1 MSWLSRVWRR
11 AISSSLRQ
19 LFGKARKSDFMRL
32 GVIAIVWLLVVQPI
46 WWLAALIIAVEIVW
60 LLSLIATL
68 RKER

>member
-1 MSWLSRVWRR
+1 VWRR

-19 LFGKARKSDFMRL
+19 LFGKARKGDFMRL